1 VRVSGCLTSEHEY
14 GKSLQ
19 EALARKAAIW
29 HGVQSWVEEA
39 WEKEL
44 LTRRC
49 PLPVNSN
56 WYGLDRLDTPPCS
69 QARRA
74 AVLISGALRFQRS
87 ESFPFLCD
95 SSPPPPAVQ
104 F

>member
-1 VRVSGCLTSEHEY
+1 MGRG
-14 GKSLQ
+14 SLG
-19 EALARKAAIW
+19 EGAAD
-29 HGVQSWVEEA
+29 A
-39 WEKEL
+39 
-44 LTRRC
+44 
-49 PLPVNSN
+49 PLPAPGEFQL
-56 WYGLDRLDTPPCS
+56 YGLDRLDTPPCS